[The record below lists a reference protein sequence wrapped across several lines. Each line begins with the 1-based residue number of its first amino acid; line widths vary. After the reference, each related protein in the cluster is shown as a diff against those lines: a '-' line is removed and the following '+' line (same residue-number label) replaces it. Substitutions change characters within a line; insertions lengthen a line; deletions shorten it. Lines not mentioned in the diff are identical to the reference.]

1 MDIEID
7 RKIDATAK
15 LFLLVE
21 NRQQTHD
28 WTLIG
33 WGANVLSIGVTEY
46 SICCGQPHY
55 NHITTTFQPRYIPHF
70 NHITTQDVYALTQMS
85 SSILQITS
93 FKLKLEK
100 SAFHF

>member
-46 SICCGQPHY
+46 SICCGH
-55 NHITTTFQPRYIPHF
+55 
-70 NHITTQDVYALTQMS
+70 HITTQDVYALTQMS
-85 SSILQITS
+85 SSILQITP